1 MGLMDSFTSDAPVE
15 LKYREYYNLMR
26 EAAKTELIEN
36 AIKADVPGYYIAAML
51 TGKLEMPVYDAELNT
66 EVQIEET
73 TEEWGSMVSA
83 IRGIFDKRTTERQIK
98 ETSGHILA
106 LICEFEQMR
115 KEELEK
121 EKILCK
127 QNTNISP
134 EEIHKFLKNQKE
146 PMAAIVG
153 AWPGTDTAKGQQEAD
168 RKKARVNNGN
178 ERVKTRTCG
187 SSQQRIEPG
196 KR

>member
-1 MGLMDSFTSDAPVE
+1 MGLMDSFTSDSPVE
-15 LKYREYYNLMR
+15 LKHGEYYKLMR
-26 EAAKTELIEN
+26 EAARAELIEN
-36 AIKADVPGYYIAAML
+36 AVKADVPGYYITAML

-83 IRGIFDKRTTERQIK
+83 IRGIFDRRTTEKQIK

-121 EKILCK
+121 EKIIYHTHFIFYRNFYFRHL
-127 QNTNISP
+127 P
-134 EEIHKFLKNQKE
+134 DL
-146 PMAAIVG
+146 PAA
-153 AWPGTDTAKGQQEAD
+153 
-168 RKKARVNNGN
+168 
-178 ERVKTRTCG
+178 
-187 SSQQRIEPG
+187 QRIRRG
-196 KR
+196 RFCLY

>member
-15 LKYREYYNLMR
+15 LKYGEYYKLMR
-26 EAAKTELIEN
+26 EAAKAELIEN
-36 AIKADVPGYYIAAML
+36 AVKADVPGYYIAAMI

-121 EKILCK
+121 EKIIYK
-127 QNTNISP
+127 QNVNISP
-134 EEIHKFLKNQKE
+134 EEVHNFLKNQKE
-146 PMAAIVG
+146 SMADIVG
-153 AWPGTDTAKGQQEAD
+153 VGRGTDTDKGQQEAG
-168 RKKARVNNGN
+168 REESEG
-178 ERVKTRTCG
+178 
-187 SSQQRIEPG
+187 
-196 KR
+196 

>member
-15 LKYREYYNLMR
+15 LKHGEYYNLMR
-26 EAAKTELIEN
+26 EAAKAELIEN
-36 AIKADVPGYYIAAML
+36 AVKADVPGYYITAML

-83 IRGIFDKRTTERQIK
+83 IRGIFDRRTTEKQIK

-121 EKILCK
+121 EKIIYK
-127 QNTNISP
+127 QNVNISP
-134 EEIHKFLKNQKE
+134 EEIRKLWRNQKE
-146 PMAAIVG
+146 TMVEIVG
-153 AWPGTDTAKGQQEAD
+153 VGREAD
-168 RKKARVNNGN
+168 TDKEKP
-178 ERVKTRTCG
+178 EE
-187 SSQQRIEPG
+187 SG
-196 KR
+196 KESEG

>member
-15 LKYREYYNLMR
+15 LKHGEYYNLMR
-26 EAAKTELIEN
+26 EAAKAELIEN
-36 AIKADVPGYYIAAML
+36 AVKADVPGYYIAAML

-83 IRGIFDKRTTERQIK
+83 IRGIFDRRTTEKQIK

-121 EKILCK
+121 EKILFK
-127 QNTNISP
+127 QKVNISP
-134 EEIHKFLKNQKE
+134 EEVHKFLKNQKE
-146 PMAAIVG
+146 SMAAIVG
-153 AWPGTDTAKGQQEAD
+153 VGPGNDTDKGQQEAG
-168 RKKARVNNGN
+168 REESEG
-178 ERVKTRTCG
+178 
-187 SSQQRIEPG
+187 
-196 KR
+196 

>member
-1 MGLMDSFTSDAPVE
+1 MGFMDSFTSDGTVE
-15 LKYREYYNLMR
+15 LKHGEYYNLMR
-26 EAAKTELIEN
+26 ESAKAELISN
-36 AIKADVPGYYIAAML
+36 AIKADVPGYYIGAML

-83 IRGIFDKRTTERQIK
+83 IRGIFEKRTTEKQIK

-121 EKILCK
+121 EKIFCK
-127 QNTNISP
+127 QNANISP
-134 EEIHKFLKNQKE
+134 EEIHKLMKNQRE
-146 PMAAIVG
+146 SMAAISGVIS
-153 AWPGTDTAKGQQEAD
+153 GTDTAK
-168 RKKARVNNGN
+168 
-178 ERVKTRTCG
+178 ER
-187 SSQQRIEPG
+187 
-196 KR
+196 

>member
-1 MGLMDSFTSDAPVE
+1 MGLIDSFTSDTPVE
-15 LKYREYYNLMR
+15 LKYREYYSLMR
-26 EAAKTELIEN
+26 EAVKAELIEN
-36 AIKADVPGYYIAAML
+36 AIKADVPGYYIDAMI
-51 TGKLEMPVYDAELNT
+51 TGKLKMPVYDAELNT

-121 EKILCK
+121 EKILYK
-127 QNTNISP
+127 QNVNINP

-146 PMAAIVG
+146 SFAAIVG
-153 AWPGTDTAKGQQEAD
+153 GGRGTDTDKGQQEA
-168 RKKARVNNGN
+168 GQG
-178 ERVKTRTCG
+178 ESEG
-187 SSQQRIEPG
+187 Q
-196 KR
+196 

>member
-26 EAAKTELIEN
+26 EAAKAELIEN
-36 AIKADVPGYYIAAML
+36 AVKADVPGYYIAAML

-73 TEEWGSMVSA
+73 TEEWGNMVSA

-98 ETSGHILA
+98 ETRGHILA

-127 QNTNISP
+127 QNINISP
-134 EEIHKFLKNQKE
+134 EEIHKLLKNQKE
-146 PMAAIVG
+146 PMATIMFSG
-153 AWPGTDTAKGQQEAD
+153 RRTDTDKGQQEAG
-168 RKKARVNNGN
+168 RE
-178 ERVKTRTCG
+178 EREG
-187 SSQQRIEPG
+187 
-196 KR
+196 

>member
-26 EAAKTELIEN
+26 EAAKAELIEN

-127 QNTNISP
+127 QNINISP
-134 EEIHKFLKNQKE
+134 EEVHKFLKNRKE
-146 PMAAIVG
+146 SMANIVG
-153 AWPGTDTAKGQQEAD
+153 IGLGTNTAKGQQEAD
-168 RKKARVNNGN
+168 REESEG
-178 ERVKTRTCG
+178 
-187 SSQQRIEPG
+187 
-196 KR
+196 